1 MAPAGSAGKV
11 SKGGWRVRFLLRLL
25 GYLLVA
31 GGFVSLVIDG
41 ARSIANSSLRYTPVD
56 LAVTTLSGARSEA
69 LRPLVERHLP
79 AWVWDQVLVNL
90 LMAPVALVAL
100 LFGFLLLKL
109 GAPPEPVIGIVT
121 RR

>member
-1 MAPAGSAGKV
+1 M
-11 SKGGWRVRFLLRLL
+11 RFLLRLL

-41 ARSIANSSLRYTPVD
+41 ARSIANSGLRYTPVD
-56 LAVTTLSGARSEA
+56 LAVTTLSGARGEA
-69 LRPLVERHLP
+69 LRPLVERNLP
-79 AWVWDQVLVNL
+79 AWVWDPVLVNL

-100 LFGFLLLKL
+100 LLGFLLLKL
-109 GAPPEPVIGIVT
+109 GTPPEPVIGVVT